1 MNFENKISE
10 IVENAKIQKRLK
22 KIGIYP
28 CQMIPGPTGPAGK
41 GLEILGSYNS
51 LEELIKNHPTGTNG
65 DCYIINNDLYI
76 WDSIKDTWSD
86 IGDVKGPKGDIGMTG
101 PQGDIGPTGPKG
113 DIGPTG
119 PKGDIGPS
127 GPKGDTGQAKPIETN
142 YEAILFASYAQAH
155 YSRIMVFQELISIP
169 ENNDIIVKLNDTHFS
184 VMQPGY
190 YEITLCGQISGV
202 DQSHGAI
209 FHLSNSNG
217 AVIQDLS
224 FELKA
229 GSTSRMDCSETI
241 VTKFD
246 TKTDLYIQCGIT
258 GDAQTANIDFSNV
271 NLIIK
276 KYFVE
281 I

>member
-1 MNFENKISE
+1 M
-10 IVENAKIQKRLK
+10 
-22 KIGIYP
+22 
-28 CQMIPGPTGPAGK
+28 
-41 GLEILGSYNS
+41 
-51 LEELIKNHPTGTNG
+51 
-65 DCYIINNDLYI
+65 
-76 WDSIKDTWSD
+76 
-86 IGDVKGPKGDIGMTG
+86 
-101 PQGDIGPTGPKG
+101 
-113 DIGPTG
+113 
-119 PKGDIGPS
+119 
-127 GPKGDTGQAKPIETN
+127 
-142 YEAILFASYAQAH
+142 FASYAQAH

-241 VTKFD
+241 VIKFD
-246 TKTDLYIQCGIT
+246 AKTDLYIQCGIT

>member
-76 WDSIKDTWSD
+76 WDSTKDTWSD

-113 DIGPTG
+113 D
-119 PKGDIGPS
+119 
-127 GPKGDTGQAKPIETN
+127 TGQAKPIETN

-155 YSRIMVFQELISIP
+155 YSRIMAFQELISIP

-246 TKTDLYIQCGIT
+246 AKTDLYIQCGIT